1 MGGSARADSAAMT
14 TIALRPIDQ
23 LTRQWAADAR
33 SAASAAA
40 LARLAH
46 VEPAIAALGAHDLG
60 DVVAFLRDPSLAR
73 PPAGGKPPAPSAVIQ
88 AMLRSQRVDP
98 LVPRVILQAV
108 LPGLV
113 GVARRLSWG
122 AGGEWPDG
130 GAFFVDLLT
139 TTWETIVEW
148 SGEDRPY
155 AVLDLLSAVRC
166 RMRRQLLRHRAAVEH
181 HAPALDDA
189 GTSRAHG
196 SGASDLDELAKAIED
211 AVDHG
216 LSTADASVLYAHRV
230 LGYTLT
236 ELSELTGRS
245 RRYLSERRDRAAHA
259 LTA

>member
-1 MGGSARADSAAMT
+1 MS

-23 LTRQWAADAR
+23 LTRHWAADAR

-40 LARLAH
+40 LDRLAS
-46 VEPAIAALGAHDLG
+46 VEPAVAALGARDLG
-60 DVVAFLRDPSLAR
+60 DVVAFLRDPASVS
-73 PPAGGKPPAPSAVIQ
+73 PPAGGTLPAPATLIR

-98 LVPRVILQAV
+98 LVPRAILQAM

-166 RMRRQLLRHRAAVEH
+166 RMRRQLLRHRAVVEH

-189 GTSRAHG
+189 GESRGYG
-196 SGASDLDELAKAIED
+196 SGASDLDELARAIDE
-211 AVDHG
+211 AVESG
-216 LSTADASVLYAHRV
+216 LNTADASVLYAHRV